1 MTSDSNANGTR
12 ARLLDAAEKL
22 LAIVTYGKLTT
33 DEVCAEAGAD
43 PTAVQEYFGSKD
55 GLVAALLLDRFE
67 PVSDHRL
74 EMLADESETI
84 ADIVDA
90 VIDPLITMQ
99 ASPRSAPVVHVL
111 AQFVL
116 SNPDTD
122 WSSEWFRLDV
132 WTRLL
137 TSKVP
142 GLEPDVARR
151 RWRFAFTVIMTELTA
166 PQEISPDNVAAL
178 RDFLIAGLAGLPKG
192 IQ

>member
-1 MTSDSNANGTR
+1 MTSASDSADTR
-12 ARLLDAAEKL
+12 AKLLDAAEEL
-22 LAIVTYGKLTT
+22 LATVTYGRLRTE
-33 DEVCAEAGAD
+33 DVCAAAGAD
-43 PTAVQEYFGSKD
+43 PTAVQEHFGSKD

-67 PVSDHRL
+67 PASDHML
-74 EMLADESETI
+74 ESLGGESATI

-90 VIDPLITMQ
+90 VLDPLITMQ
-99 ASPRSAPVVHVL
+99 ASPKSAPVVHVL

-116 SNPDTD
+116 SNPDTP

-132 WTRLL
+132 WTKLL
-137 TSKVP
+137 TSKVA

-151 RWRFAFTVIMTELTA
+151 RWRFTFTVIMTELTA